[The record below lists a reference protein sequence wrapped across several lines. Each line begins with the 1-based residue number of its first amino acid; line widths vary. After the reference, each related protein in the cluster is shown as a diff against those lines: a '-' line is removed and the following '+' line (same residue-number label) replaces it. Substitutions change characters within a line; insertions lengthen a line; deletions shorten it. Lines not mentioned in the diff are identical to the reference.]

1 MSATPTPESVEAA
14 GSRSEEHPSPPR
26 TVVLG
31 LQHVVVMYTGC
42 VTVPLLFGA
51 AANLPTQMIGLLI
64 NADLVVAGLITIVQ
78 SLGLHRVLG
87 VRLPVIAGAS
97 FTAVNPMILIAG
109 QYGLRAVY
117 GSMIAAGVF
126 GLLIAVPF
134 ARLVRFIGPVVR
146 GTAVTVIGLSLIS
159 TAATLVT
166 GSNPRAA
173 DFAAPDKL
181 GLAAGIVAVV
191 LVITRFARGFL
202 AQAAVLIGLLVGL
215 GVAAV
220 AGMTDFGTVGSAA
233 WFGLPHPLLFGPP
246 TFPIAAVISMCIV
259 MLVIFTESST
269 YMLSVA
275 EMSGRQLDRSDLA
288 RGLAADGLSS
298 ALAGAATSF
307 PDTIFAQNVSLVR
320 MSGVRSR
327 HVTAVAGVILVVL
340 GLIPKLGDVIASVPG
355 PVIGA
360 VSLVM
365 FAMVAGV
372 GVRTLG
378 QVHYDG
384 QGNHNMMVVAL
395 ALGVGLLPTVVPDI
409 YSHFPTWF
417 QIIAGGAI
425 SSAVIAAFVLDL
437 FLNHTRSR
445 ARSTAADEAVA
456 APVANGGAQA

>member
-1 MSATPTPESVEAA
+1 
-14 GSRSEEHPSPPR
+14 
-26 TVVLG
+26 
-31 LQHVVVMYTGC
+31 MYTGC

-51 AANLPTQMIGLLI
+51 AANLPTQTIGLLI

-159 TAATLVT
+159 TAASLVT
-166 GSNPRAA
+166 GSNPSAA

-233 WFGLPHPLLFGPP
+233 WFGFPHPLLFGPP

-275 EMSGRQLDRSDLA
+275 EMSGRQLDQGDLA

-445 ARSTAADEAVA
+445 GRSTAADEAVA
-456 APVANGGAQA
+456 APVASGGAQA